1 MRLSDYTDYT
11 LRVLMYLALT
21 SPKGTYDELFL
32 SNYVTINLLDRLK
45 RVKGVGDVS
54 LLTPTDYSM
63 RIWID
68 PQRLTDYGMTPT
80 DIVNALKKQN
90 VQAAIGRIGSAP
102 ALPDQAYQL
111 SIQAQGRLT
120 TPEEFGNVVIRVAG

>member
-1 MRLSDYTDYT
+1 M
-11 LRVLMYLALT
+11 
-21 SPKGTYDELFL
+21 
-32 SNYVTINLLDRLK
+32 TINLLDKMK

-63 RIWID
+63 RIWLD
-68 PQRLTDYGMTPT
+68 PQRLVDYQMTPS

-90 VQAAIGRIGSAP
+90 VQAAIGRIGAQP
-102 ALPDQAYQL
+102 ALPDQAFQL

-120 TPEEFGNVVIRVAG
+120 SVGGIRQRGGARHRGRLLRAAEGRGAGGTGRAGFSKRRAAMTARPPP